1 MIATESSPE
10 ARPVSNRRSGRFN
23 KEEVLRDLWHC
34 LVSRQVSANTRREV
48 LSGKAKFG
56 MGSAGKELLQ
66 AAMAKT
72 FAKGDFFSGYYRD
85 QTFMLI
91 KGIATVEQ
99 LFAAVYADS
108 KNDPFSGG
116 RQMNNHFSTP
126 LIDEAGN
133 WTAHTSSYNVA
144 SALAPLAGQVPH
156 ALGIA
161 LASKLYRQN
170 EGLHHA
176 GSFSNKGNEV
186 SFCTLGDATTSE
198 GVFFE
203 AVNAAGVMKVPIA
216 FIIQDDGYG
225 ISVPTEYQTTKGS
238 ISEVLEGF
246 RLNELGEGLNIHTAK
261 AWDYEGLCRTFRKGI
276 AKIRKTHIPAIFHI
290 QECTQPFGHS
300 TSGSHQRYKSK
311 DRLQW
316 EKDMDCL
323 MAFEEWIVLN
333 KIASQDELEALKK
346 KALQEEK
353 TGRLRAWENYQG
365 PVRQARRELT
375 AILDQLVTEDIALET
390 VKTGLA
396 TLQSLSNPTLS
407 ELLKEADYLFMT
419 LGHREQTEGL
429 TALKNW
435 RAQQRRTLD
444 QHYDTHLYSDTPK
457 SALKVPV
464 VPPVYDENTESI
476 NGYQLLN
483 RFFDQAL
490 EKYPELCAFGEDV
503 GKIGDVN
510 QAFANMQKKYGEHR
524 VFDTGIRE
532 WTIAGQAI
540 GMAMR
545 GLRPIAEIQY
555 LDYLAY
561 AFPALTDDLATLRY
575 RTNGQQAAPA
585 IIRTRGHR
593 LEGIW
598 HSGSPLGMLIN
609 SMRGIYILT
618 PRNMAQAAGMYNTM
632 LQSDDPAIIIECLN
646 GYRNK
651 ELAPQNLDTFTVPL
665 GVPEVLRAGTDVT
678 LVTYGSCVRIAGEAA
693 ELLARK
699 GISVELIDVQTLL
712 PFDLEE
718 RILHSLKKTN
728 RIVFLDED
736 VPGGATAFMLQ
747 QVLEKQGGYRY
758 LDSTPLTITGKAQR
772 PPYGDDGDYFA
783 KPYPIDVYENI
794 WNMMVEAEPGRFA

>member
-1 MIATESSPE
+1 MIATQRKPQ
-10 ARPVSNRRSGRFN
+10 VSYYRDRQLNPYP
-23 KEEVLRDLWHC
+23 KEEVMRDLWHC

-48 LSGKAKFG
+48 LNGKAKFG

-66 AAMAKT
+66 VAMAKT

-85 QTFMLI
+85 QTFMLA

-108 KNDPFSGG
+108 QNDPFSGG

-126 LIDEAGN
+126 LIDANGN
-133 WTAHTSSYNVA
+133 WTQHTSSYNVA
-144 SALAPLAGQVPH
+144 AALAPLAGQVPH

-161 LASKLYRQN
+161 LASKLYREN
-170 EGLHHA
+170 NDLHHA
-176 GSFSNKGNEV
+176 ISFSEKGNEV

-225 ISVPTEYQTTKGS
+225 ISVPTKYQTTKGS

-246 RLNELGEGLNIHTAK
+246 RVNEFGQGLDIYTAK
-261 AWDYEGLCRTFRKGI
+261 AWDYEGLCRTFRAGI
-276 AKIRKTHIPAIFHI
+276 AKIRQTHIPAVFHI

-311 DRLQW
+311 QRLQW
-316 EKDMDCL
+316 EKDMDCIT
-323 MAFEEWIVLN
+323 AFEEWILLSGIASGEEIQALN
-333 KIASQDELEALKK
+333 K
-346 KALQEEK
+346 KARKEEK
-353 TGRLRAWENYQG
+353 TGRNQAWKNYRQ
-365 PVRQARRELT
+365 PVLETRRQLLG
-375 AILDQLVTEDIALET
+375 ILDQLLEEGTGTDTVTQQQQAL
-390 VKTGLA
+390 KA
-396 TLQSLSNPTLS
+396 SPNPTVS
-407 ELLKEADYLFMT
+407 ELLRVADQLCMI
-419 LGHREQTEGL
+419 LGQNGSEGME
-429 TALKNW
+429 ALKNW
-435 RAQQRRTLD
+435 QTEQRRALNRR
-444 QHYDTHLYSDTPK
+444 YAPHLYSETPR
-457 SALKVPV
+457 SALKVPI
-464 VPPVYDENTESI
+464 VPPVFDDNAEPI

-483 RFFDQAL
+483 GFFDQAL
-490 EKYPELCAFGEDV
+490 HNRPELCAFGEDV

-510 QAFANMQKKYGEHR
+510 QAFAGLQKKYGEHR

-561 AFPALTDDLATLRY
+561 AFPALTDDLATLRF

-609 SMRGIYILT
+609 AMRGIYLLT
-618 PRNMAQAAGMYNTM
+618 PRNMTQAAGMYNTI

-646 GYRNK
+646 GYRSK
-651 ELAPQNLDTFTVPL
+651 ELPPINLDTFTVPL
-665 GVPEVLRAGTDVT
+665 GVPELLHPGEDVT
-678 LVTYGSCVRIAGEAA
+678 LITYGSCVRIADEAVR
-693 ELLARK
+693 LLRAR

-718 RILHSLKKTN
+718 HIVHSLRKTN

-736 VPGGATAFMLQ
+736 VPGGATAYMLQ
-747 QVLEKQGGYRY
+747 QVLEKQGGYRH
-758 LDSTPLTITGKAQR
+758 LDSAPLTITGKPQR

-783 KPYPIDVYENI
+783 KPYAVDVFTAILE
-794 WNMMVEAEPGRFA
+794 MMKEADPKRFA